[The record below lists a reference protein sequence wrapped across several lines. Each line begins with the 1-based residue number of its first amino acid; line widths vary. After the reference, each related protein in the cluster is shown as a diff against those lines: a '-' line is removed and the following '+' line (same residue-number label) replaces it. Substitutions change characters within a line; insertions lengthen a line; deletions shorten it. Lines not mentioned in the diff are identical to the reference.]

1 MIIQN
6 FYLEP
11 GGMSVKGVAVE
22 PMAGGYDIDDGNFI
36 LILEG
41 DLDLTRCLRITS
53 DSGQVYP
60 VESEQ
65 CCKADGKTLLCGA
78 HWRLFETDE
87 LIEISDALDTSSRK
101 ISSVLY

>member
-11 GGMSVKGVAVE
+11 SGMSVKGVAVE
-22 PMAGGYDIDDGNFI
+22 PMAGACDIGDGNFI

-41 DLDLTRCLRITS
+41 DLDLVRCRRITS
-53 DSGQVYP
+53 DSGQVYD
-60 VESEQ
+60 VESEK
-65 CCKADGKTLLCGA
+65 CYRADGKTLLCGA

-87 LIEISDALDTSSRK
+87 LIEISDALDTASRK
-101 ISSVLY
+101 ISSVLF